1 MQKLD
6 LVFTSAFLFYFCIPT
21 PDFCLAT
28 RALLLAP
35 HITQTNF
42 LFRACFS
49 LRAAGRKFLED
60 CELTVVY
67 DSDS

>member
-1 MQKLD
+1 MQRLD

-21 PDFCLAT
+21 SDFRPAT

-49 LRAAGRKFLED
+49 LRAGGTKI
-60 CELTVVY
+60 
-67 DSDS
+67 S